1 MRQSFDFPA
10 DTSVLAKIGELATI
24 AGRAAGFNEFE
35 INDINLAVSEVCTN
49 TITHGLKNDPTRTF
63 QMVIQWDAGEIEIF
77 IHEDGEPFD
86 PVDLG
91 DPDLEAS
98 LEDRPVGGLG
108 IYILRKLMDEAD
120 FRVGRDGVKTWR
132 MLKRK
137 PEM

>member
-10 DTSVLAKIGELATI
+10 DTSVLAKIGELATK

-86 PVDLG
+86 PADLG
-91 DPDLEAS
+91 DPDLEAP

-137 PEM
+137 LEM

>member
-10 DTSVLAKIGELATI
+10 DTSVLAKIGELAI
-24 AGRAAGFNEFE
+24 RAGRAAGFNEFE
-35 INDINLAVSEVCTN
+35 INDINLAVAEVCTN

-63 QMVIQWDAGEIEIF
+63 QLVIQWNTGEIEIF
-77 IHEDGEPFD
+77 IHEAGEPFD
-86 PVDLG
+86 PAYLR
-91 DPDLEAS
+91 DPDLEAP

-108 IYILRKLMDEAD
+108 LYILRKLMDEAD

-137 PEM
+137 TEA

>member
-10 DTSVLAKIGELATI
+10 DTSVLAKIGELATR
-24 AGRAAGFNEFE
+24 AGHAAGFNELE
-35 INDINLAVSEVCTN
+35 INDINLAVAEVCIN

-63 QMVIQWDAGEIEIF
+63 QLVIQWNTGEVEIF
-77 IHEDGEPFD
+77 IHEAGEPFD
-86 PVDLG
+86 PPDLS
-91 DPDLEAS
+91 DPDLEAP

-108 IYILRKLMDEAD
+108 LYLLRELMDEAD

-137 PEM
+137 PEV

>member
-10 DTSVLAKIGELATI
+10 DTSVLAKIGELATR

-63 QMVIQWDAGEIEIF
+63 QLVIQWNTGEIEIF
-77 IHEDGEPFD
+77 IHEAGEPFD
-86 PVDLG
+86 PPDLR

-108 IYILRKLMDEAD
+108 LYILRNLMDEAD
-120 FRVGRDGVKTWR
+120 YRVGRDGVKTWR

-137 PEM
+137 AEA

>member
-10 DTSVLAKIGELATI
+10 DTSVLSKIGELATK
-24 AGRAAGFNEFE
+24 AGRAAGFNEVE

-49 TITHGLKNDPTRTF
+49 TITHGLKNDPKRTF
-63 QMVIQWDAGEIEIF
+63 QIVIQWDDGEIEIF
-77 IHEDGEPFD
+77 VHEAGEPFN
-86 PVDLG
+86 PVDLS
-91 DPDLEAS
+91 DPDLEAP

-108 IYILRKLMDEAD
+108 IYILRQLMDEAD

-137 PEM
+137 PKM

>member
-10 DTSVLAKIGELATI
+10 DTSVLAKIGELATK

-35 INDINLAVSEVCTN
+35 ISDINLAVSEVCTN

-77 IHEDGEPFD
+77 IHEAGEPFD
-86 PVDLG
+86 LPDLR

>member
-1 MRQSFDFPA
+1 MRQSFDFQA
-10 DTSVLAKIGELATI
+10 DTSVLAKIGELVTK

-49 TITHGLKNDPTRTF
+49 TITHGLKNDPTRSF

-86 PVDLG
+86 PADLR
-91 DPDLEAS
+91 DPDLEAP

-137 PEM
+137 PEI

>member
-10 DTSVLAKIGELATI
+10 DTSVLAKIGELAI
-24 AGRAAGFNEFE
+24 RAGRAAGFNEFE
-35 INDINLAVSEVCTN
+35 INDINLAVAEVCTN

-63 QMVIQWDAGEIEIF
+63 QLVIQWNTGEIEIF

-86 PVDLG
+86 PAYLR
-91 DPDLEAS
+91 DPDLEAP

-108 IYILRKLMDEAD
+108 LYILRKLMDEAD

-137 PEM
+137 TEA